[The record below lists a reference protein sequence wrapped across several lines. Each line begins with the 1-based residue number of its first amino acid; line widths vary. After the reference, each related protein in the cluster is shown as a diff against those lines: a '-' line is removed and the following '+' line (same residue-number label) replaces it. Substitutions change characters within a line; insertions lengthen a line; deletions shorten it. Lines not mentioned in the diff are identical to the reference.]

1 MAHELNPNQENSF
14 LEIGRL
20 LGENAY
26 KREKK
31 EITVGNM
38 KIDLIRKDN
47 GEAIIGETKKSS
59 RFENSARMQLAFYL
73 HRLKK
78 RGIEAKGELL
88 IPKEEK
94 RIPVQLTEEIQSEPK
109 GAFSKIERIMEQSS
123 PPEPIKV
130 RYCTNCAYRKFCW
143 V

>member
-1 MAHELNPNQENSF
+1 MAHELNPYQENSF

-20 LGENAY
+20 LGEDAY

-38 KIDLIRKDN
+38 KIDLMKRGN
-47 GEAIIGETKKSS
+47 GEAIIGEIKKSS

-73 HRLKK
+73 HRLKQ
-78 RGIEAKGELL
+78 RGIETKGELL
-88 IPKEEK
+88 IPREK
-94 RIPVQLTEEIQSEPK
+94 KRFSVQLTKDIESKLKE
-109 GAFSKIERIMEQSS
+109 AFSKIERIMEQPN
-123 PPEPIKV
+123 PPEPVKI
-130 RYCTNCAYRKFCW
+130 RYCINCAYREFCW